1 MSKPGAKKRTLEI
14 VVFFV
19 VICLRLSLLVQ
30 IYLLQEMDN
39 LVKND

>member
-1 MSKPGAKKRTLEI
+1 MSKAGAKKRTLEI

-19 VICLRLSLLVQ
+19 VICPRLSLHVQ
-30 IYLLQEMDN
+30 THLLQKVDN